1 MEGNDQAKREL
12 ELKLKG
18 VMNFYVSTYF
28 EHYSSQI
35 KNQVAK
41 NNPFVETDIMEAR
54 IDDTINTF
62 VEEATMKFHDVCMLI
77 LDTVIAGQE
86 YKVREFEVLFIDLV
100 KRTLVEHM
108 QNVKRSAPIV
118 IIADPNVK
126 AGEN

>member
-1 MEGNDQAKREL
+1 
-12 ELKLKG
+12 
-18 VMNFYVSTYF
+18 
-28 EHYSSQI
+28 
-35 KNQVAK
+35 
-41 NNPFVETDIMEAR
+41 MEAR